1 MSILGFCCPQPVPW
15 LRNCNPKVNLQSV
28 DGFSFSPKTLD
39 LDKFPLQSGT
49 EISIDRIDAAFGI
62 KNVET
67 L

>member
-1 MSILGFCCPQPVPW
+1 
-15 LRNCNPKVNLQSV
+15 VNLQSV
-28 DGFSFSPKTLD
+28 DGFFFSPKTLD
-39 LDKFPLQSGT
+39 LDKLPLQLGA